1 MGKKAAL
8 RRSIFGA
15 LCLPIPSV
23 MAQDAGGVQVVF
35 GVEQGIELGS
45 NIGLEIPDEGNS
57 ISAPT
62 RLTFGVSSE
71 TRVQRLSFEA
81 GGTYRFE
88 NLDGEND
95 SELDA
100 TNMALEYTRDGANA
114 SLGIFADYSVEQ
126 IDTLRTFDDFV
137 GDGGVVELP
146 PDFTDLT
153 GDGLRTSYGADVTL
167 ILGNEDAPLG
177 FQFDLGTSG
186 TTYDDTTDSDLT
198 NEERAYVTASARA
211 QLSPVLTSTLGAGYT
226 YVDEDDATETK
237 RDIWNIDAGVSYL
250 ISPRTTI
257 DAGLGYVWNRTE
269 ETTGVTNFDGPT
281 GLLGVS
287 YDMPNGVLGAILDSR
302 RAEDGTRIQS
312 FRVLRD
318 MDLPAGPLSASIGL
332 ARGGS
337 EDPAVVGSLNWVKA
351 LPSGSFTVRL
361 DRSMVV
367 DSDDDL
373 RVTTLGGVD
382 YRYDINAISSL
393 IFDLSYAVSEASD
406 ALDRVDEGSL
416 TATYSRAL
424 TAEWD
429 FNAAV
434 GYRIRDE
441 SGTGQANSFLVSATI
456 GRSFRTWR

>member
-8 RRSIFGA
+8 RRSILGA

-23 MAQDAGGVQVVF
+23 MAQDAGGIQVVV

-62 RLTFGVSSE
+62 RLTFGLSSE
-71 TRVQRLSFEA
+71 TRVQQLNFEA

-100 TNMALEYTRDGANA
+100 TNMALGYTRNGANA
-114 SLGIFADYSVEQ
+114 SLSVFADYTVEQ

-137 GDGGVVELP
+137 DGGEVELP
-146 PDFTDLT
+146 SDFTDLS
-153 GDGLRTSYGADVTL
+153 GDGLRTSYSAEATL

-186 TTYDDTTDSDLT
+186 TTYDDATDADLT
-198 NEERAYVTASARA
+198 NEERAFVAAAARA
-211 QLSPVLTSTLGAGYT
+211 QLSPVLTGTLGAGYT

-237 RDIWNIDAGVSYL
+237 RDIQNVDVGVSYL

-281 GLLGVS
+281 GLLGVN
-287 YDMPNGVLGAILDSR
+287 YDLPNGSVGAILDSR

-312 FRVLRD
+312 VRVLRD
-318 MDLPAGPLSASIGL
+318 MELPAGPLSASIGL

-337 EDPAVVGSLNWVKA
+337 EDPAVVGSLNWVKL
-351 LPSGSFTVRL
+351 LPSGSFTARL
-361 DRSMVV
+361 DRSMIV

-373 RVTTLGGVD
+373 RVTTLGGLD
-382 YRYDINAISSL
+382 YRYDINEISSL

-406 ALDRVDEGSL
+406 AADRVDEGSF

-434 GYRIRDE
+434 GYRMRDE
-441 SGTGQANSFLVSATI
+441 SGTGQANSFLISATI
-456 GRSFRTWR
+456 GRSFSTWR